1 MAHKHHFDGQFLG
14 KIPRHKV
21 DLFLRL
27 NLQISL
33 LDFMAKWN
41 IDNYSQIGEILEVE
55 PAQISRWLSSNCK
68 HNISQHYLIKLAI
81 ADLFFEFYEN
91 IPLDLLAKYLD

>member
-1 MAHKHHFDGQFLG
+1 MAHKHDFDGQFFG

-21 DLFLRL
+21 DLFLGL
-27 NLQISL
+27 NLQISVL
-33 LDFMAKWN
+33 EFMAKWN

-55 PAQISRWLSSNCK
+55 PAQISRWLSSNSK

-91 IPLDLLAKYLD
+91 IPQDILAKYLD